1 MNDNLMGSTMCS
13 AKESHY
19 AGKGVSKSSAMVTRD
34 DSDVTEASGS
44 RVIGTV
50 TAALVALFFSGIVLL
65 DAPSIVAALRQLK
78 RNLRPVTTPTSSSPR
93 VTQRDHDDS
102 VFDDVMA
109 RRRPAYYRGSLASH
123 GSVTSPE

>member
-1 MNDNLMGSTMCS
+1 
-13 AKESHY
+13 
-19 AGKGVSKSSAMVTRD
+19 MVTRD

-50 TAALVALFFSGIVLL
+50 TAALVALFFSGVVLL
-65 DAPSIVAALRQLK
+65 DAPSIVAALTLLK
-78 RNLRPVTTPTSSSPR
+78 RNLRHVTPTTPSSSSSPPH
-93 VTQRDHDDS
+93 VMQHESSDS